1 MIPVHSEP
9 WEWLATLILIFP
21 LSDFFFFWS
30 HLLSNFS
37 PFFWTSES
45 LTEAIIMTSRKDIPS
60 HHIQKKAQF
69 RNYCWKALVMQK
81 KMQRHPLS
89 RNLFYLSALPQM
101 HICAKP
107 TITKKSALRKHTPT
121 FENHRHSH
129 TRVHTCAH
137 IYTEIYK
144 NCFSFYA
151 PAVLTN

>member
-21 LSDFFFFWS
+21 LSDYYFFLS
-30 HLLSNFS
+30 HLLSNLS

-45 LTEAIIMTSRKDIPS
+45 LTEAIIVISRKVIPS

-89 RNLFYLSALPQM
+89 RNLFYLSALPQT

-107 TITKKSALRKHTPT
+107 TITKNALRKHTPT

-129 TRVHTCAH
+129 THVHTHAH
-137 IYTEIYK
+137 IYTEIY

>member
-21 LSDFFFFWS
+21 LSDFFFLS

-107 TITKKSALRKHTPT
+107 TITKKVHLENTHPHLKITDTHT
-121 FENHRHSH
+121 HMYIH
-129 TRVHTCAH
+129 VHT
-137 IYTEIYK
+137 YTQKYTK
-144 NCFSFYA
+144 TVFHSM
-151 PAVLTN
+151 PLLS